1 MFRVVWATFPPTLC
15 FDQAAPGIGTKAGES
30 RVFVTRARRGRPA
43 PLKPALVTY
52 RRDMPGRPGHGGCR
66 RRTAA
71 RPSFAKM
78 LAVCLAIARSVTTSC
93 PAAAALDRPC
103 AISSRTSRY
112 RGVSLV
118 IGDRGA
124 ALVDGSPW
132 GVSVFVIPSGRR
144 DNWVDCRSRIGR

>member
-1 MFRVVWATFPPTLC
+1 MSGLPLFRVVWATFPPTLC

-30 RVFVTRARRGRPA
+30 RVFVTRVRRGQA
-43 PLKPALVTY
+43 GASEACA
-52 RRDMPGRPGHGGCR
+52 GHVR
-66 RRTAA
+66 SRYARTARTRRLSSSDGA

-93 PAAAALDRPC
+93 PATAALDRPC

-118 IGDRGA
+118 IGDRG
-124 ALVDGSPW
+124 P
-132 GVSVFVIPSGRR
+132 PSSMDHRGA
-144 DNWVDCRSRIGR
+144 